1 MNILLHLQLLS
12 CPKTSLSGPPRTPA
26 FWKYGPTW
34 YRYRSHPGNF
44 PIFCGTGKIC
54 ADKSTGAEQ
63 IFGYRHT
70 MIVTLQKIVTMP

>member
-34 YRYRSHPGNF
+34 YRSHPGNF

-70 MIVTLQKIVTMP
+70 MIVTLQKIVTMT